1 MYNFKFSLTYK
12 SNGKIIKSDLKENTG
27 YSIEYIQDDNSIKCI
42 LHPKKKMELVS
53 FRLESDKT
61 MADDE
66 VFFVNGF
73 QSWSTC
79 EEVRKNDKVRDIFP
93 IAKIS
98 GFTKHITAMS
108 GDNLFNDYGKS
119 GFFHSYTYTYFRKG
133 NDIELFGSKS
143 ERTGYTVFEVDS
155 GLNKFYIKK
164 DVEGA
169 VCDSDYLLMD
179 VMYVKGNYDDAFD
192 KYFGSLNLRKPRIQ
206 HLSGYTSWYNYFQK
220 IDENIIIRDLNG
232 LDKVKDSVSI
242 FQIDDGYESY
252 VGDWLEV
259 DTKKFPKG
267 MKYCADEIHK
277 KGYLAGIWVAPFSAQ
292 RTSKLAKE
300 HPDWLIKTANGKN
313 MWGVFAWGGAYILD
327 MYNDEAR
334 AYIKHFFDVIL
345 RDWGFDMV
353 KLDFLYSQAIYP
365 RNGKSRGQIMCEA
378 LDFLRECVGE
388 DKLFLGCG
396 VPLGPAFGVV
406 DACRVTCDVD
416 LAYKGKFYNFLHVN
430 REVPSAQNS
439 MNNTILRR
447 HLNQRVFCNDPDVFF
462 LRKNNLV
469 FNDEQKKI
477 LATVNNMFGDVLF
490 VSDNAGD
497 YGDKEAEDVKKY
509 FAVNDVKVI
518 SAEYISKDIIR
529 IVYLEND
536 TEKKFEF
543 NITEGII
550 LS

>member
-1 MYNFKFSLTYK
+1 MYNFNFLLTYK
-12 SNGKIIKSDLKENTG
+12 SNGKTIKSDLKENTG
-27 YSIEYIQDDNSIKCI
+27 YSIELIQDDNSVKCI

-53 FRLESDKT
+53 FCLEADKT
-61 MADDE
+61 MSDDE

-93 IAKIS
+93 LAKIS

-108 GDNLFNDYGKS
+108 GDNLFNDYSKA

-143 ERTGYTVFEVDS
+143 ERTGYTVFEVDTA
-155 GLNKFYIKK
+155 LNKFYIRK

-169 VCDSDYLLMD
+169 VCNGDYLLMD
-179 VMYVKGNYDDAFD
+179 VMYVNGNYDDAFD
-192 KYFGSLNLRKPRIQ
+192 KYFGSLNLRKPGIK

-242 FQIDDGYESY
+242 FQIDDGYESF
-252 VGDWLEV
+252 VGDWLNV
-259 DTKKFPKG
+259 DSKKFPKG

-300 HPDWLIKTANGKN
+300 HSDWLIKTENGKN

-327 MYNDEAR
+327 MYNEGAR
-334 AYIKHFFDVIL
+334 DYIKHFFDVIL
-345 RDWGFDMV
+345 REWGFDMV

-416 LAYKGKFYNFLHVN
+416 LKYSGKIYNSLHVN

-490 VSDNAGD
+490 ISDNAGD
-497 YGDKEAEDVKKY
+497 YGNAEAEDVKKY
-509 FAVNDVKVI
+509 FAVNDVKVV

-529 IVYLEND
+529 IIYIEND